1 MTSVELVRKSEQ
13 LSNRDVKSG
22 GMRLTEELT
31 HAQLGSKYKLLD
43 LILGNYIKYFYKLIG
58 RNIRCKLA

>member
-1 MTSVELVRKSEQ
+1 
-13 LSNRDVKSG
+13 
-22 GMRLTEELT
+22 MRLTEELT